1 MVKLVKTFKP
11 KYIKRAQDR
20 PSGIGQTG
28 AHATSTWQNA
38 PDIHRL
44 GWAPRPFPVTGLT
57 GQPNSSIMGRFGMG
71 TLSNYTDE
79 DREQYAKQS
88 GPPGKGGNYKAS
100 MTRYYINKGGGK
112 AMIGLPVGV
121 IGEEMLREIIA
132 SILAETL
139 GDKDGKKAF
148 AYNLMRAQEG
158 EDEDEEE
165 EDVDEQSVAANV
177 AGYSLPLG
185 MTNRR
190 AGSPPPWDAYAR
202 AIGGTPI
209 KVTGTR
215 TLKVRKMN
223 KSDKY

>member
-1 MVKLVKTFKP
+1 MAKLVKRFRP
-11 KYIKRAQDR
+11 KYIKHVRDR
-20 PSGIGQTG
+20 PSGAGQTC
-28 AHATSTWQNA
+28 AHATSHRQNP

-44 GWAPRPFPVTGLT
+44 GWAPRPFPVTGMT

-71 TLSNYTDE
+71 TLYNYTDE
-79 DREQYAKQS
+79 DREDYEKQS

-139 GDKDGKKAF
+139 GDKKGEKAF
-148 AYNLMRAQEG
+148 AYELMRSREG
-158 EDEDEEE
+158 DDEEEDE

-190 AGSPPPWDAYAR
+190 AGSPPPWDAYSR
-202 AIGGTPI
+202 AIGGTPL

>member
-165 EDVDEQSVAANV
+165 DVDEQSVAANV